1 MDSQEKLEALG
12 AAAQYDLCGAC
23 CNPKNDPKGHRQ
35 RGHMGR
41 WIYPAA
47 LPDGRSILL
56 MKVLMS
62 NVCENNCLYCVNR
75 RGNDQPVLSFTPE
88 ELASLFMKM
97 FYANLVQGLFLSSAI
112 FKSAVRTMDRMIK
125 TVEILRYRYR
135 FQGYIHLKVLPGA
148 GISQLERATRLADRV
163 SINLE
168 APSASRLSK
177 IAPQKKFSE
186 ELLSRIH
193 LLSRLIKQANH
204 GRRYGPKGQT
214 TQFVVGAAGESDTEI
229 LGVSK
234 NLYDKLD
241 LSRIYFSAFQPAK
254 GTSLEGL
261 KPTPLLREHRLYQAD
276 FLFRRYGFSMEEIG
290 FTEEGNLPLGKDPKT
305 IWAEG
310 HPEFFPV
317 EVNTAPRELLMR
329 VPGFGPITVKRIL
342 HIRTEHRIRSL
353 DQLKRMGAVTRNAL
367 GYVLLDG
374 HLPGKPSSSQL
385 DIWQPEPVSFRNTP
399 VTPATPVTR
408 NTPVTLVASFDSGD

>member
-12 AAAQYDLCGAC
+12 VAAQYDLCGAC
-23 CNPKNDPKGHRQ
+23 CNPKNDPKAHRQ
-35 RGHMGR
+35 RGHMER
-41 WIYPAA
+41 WVYPAA

-75 RGNDQPVLSFTPE
+75 RGNDQPILSFAPQ
-88 ELASLFMKM
+88 ELASLFMRM

-112 FKSAVRTMDRMIK
+112 FKSAVQTMDRMIK
-125 TVEILRYRYR
+125 TVELLRYRYR

-148 GISQLERATRLADRV
+148 GISQLERAVKLADRV
-163 SINLE
+163 SVNLE
-168 APSASRLSK
+168 APSVSRLSK
-177 IAPQKKFSE
+177 IAPQKRFSE
-186 ELLSRIH
+186 ELLSRIR

-204 GRRYGPKGQT
+204 GKRYGPKGQT

-229 LGVSK
+229 LGISK

-241 LSRIYFSAFQPAK
+241 LSRIYFSAFQPAV
-254 GTSLEGL
+254 GTPLDGL
-261 KPTPLLREHRLYQAD
+261 KPTPLLREHRLYQTD

-310 HPEFFPV
+310 HPEYFPV
-317 EVNTAPRELLMR
+317 EVNTAPKELLLR
-329 VPGFGPITVKRIL
+329 IPGFGPITVKRIL
-342 HIRTEHRIRSL
+342 HIRTEHRIRSP
-353 DQLKRMGAVTRNAL
+353 DQLKRMGAVIKNAS

-374 HLPGKPSSSQL
+374 HLLGRSQSSQL
-385 DIWQPEPVSFRNTP
+385 EIWKPEPVSFGLSAVPLP
-399 VTPATPVTR
+399 V
-408 NTPVTLVASFDSGD
+408 

>member
-12 AAAQYDLCGAC
+12 VAAQYDLCGAC
-23 CNPKNDPKGHRQ
+23 CNPKNDPKAHRQ
-35 RGHMGR
+35 RGHMER
-41 WIYPAA
+41 WVYPAV

-75 RGNDQPVLSFTPE
+75 RGNDQPILSFAPQ
-88 ELASLFMKM
+88 ELASLFMRM
-97 FYANLVQGLFLSSAI
+97 FHANLVQGLFLSSAI
-112 FKSAVRTMDRMIK
+112 FKSAVQTMDRMIK
-125 TVEILRYRYR
+125 TVELLRYRYR

-148 GISQLERATRLADRV
+148 GISQLERAVKLADRV
-163 SINLE
+163 SVNLE
-168 APSASRLSK
+168 APSVSRLSK
-177 IAPQKKFSE
+177 IAPQKRFSE
-186 ELLSRIH
+186 ELLSRIR

-204 GRRYGPKGQT
+204 GKRYGPKGQT

-241 LSRIYFSAFQPAK
+241 LSRIYFSAFQPAV
-254 GTSLEGL
+254 GTPLDGL

-290 FTEEGNLPLGKDPKT
+290 FTEEGNLPLGKDPKM

-310 HPEFFPV
+310 HPEYFPV
-317 EVNTAPRELLMR
+317 EVNTAPKELLLR
-329 VPGFGPITVKRIL
+329 IPGFGPITVKRIL
-342 HIRTEHRIRSL
+342 RIRREHRIRSL

-385 DIWQPEPVSFRNTP
+385 DIWQPEPVSF
-399 VTPATPVTR
+399 AVTR
-408 NTPVTLVASFDSGD
+408 NTPP